1 MTALDDAATGEGSLP
16 RWDLTPLFPTVEGPD
31 LAAAEAALTDALAA
45 LGELF
50 DRHDVRGTRA
60 AGDPDDGSAAEAGAG
75 GDADAGVHA
84 PARGFDTF
92 DGVLAA
98 TNDVLER
105 FSRLE
110 AFAYGHVSTDSGDE
124 AAQAL
129 LSRLATVQAGIAV
142 LRTRFDA
149 WLGTIDLD
157 ALIAASAPA
166 ADHAWPLRKAARR
179 SAHQM
184 TEPEESLAAELG
196 ITGSTAW
203 GRLYEDVTAGIT
215 GTVEHPDGRTETL
228 PIFAVRG
235 LATHPDAGVRQAA
248 FRAELA
254 AWQAHAV
261 PIAAALNAIKGET
274 LALGTRRGWDDP
286 LDPVLEASAV
296 ERAAFDAM
304 QAAVDASLPDFRRYL
319 AAKARLLGKER
330 CAFWDLFAPVGD
342 APTQSWPDATATVD
356 RAFAGYGDD
365 LVGLARR
372 ALGESWVDAGPRAG
386 KVGGGF
392 CMHVGDGASRILMN
406 FDGSI
411 DSAHTLAHELGHAYH
426 NTALRPRTPLQR
438 STPMALA
445 ETASI
450 FCETILTDQAL
461 AAAQGAERLALLE
474 ADLQGACQVVVD
486 IRSRFLFESRL
497 FERRRSSSVAVREL
511 SEVMCDAQVE
521 AYGDGLDPDEL
532 HPLMW
537 AAKPHYY
544 GSTFYNWPYTFGLLF
559 GLGLYARW
567 LDDAAGFRAAY
578 DAMLASTGM
587 ETASQ
592 LAARFGIDVA
602 DQAFWTASLDVL
614 RTRIDDFCTAAQAPT

>member
-1 MTALDDAATGEGSLP
+1 MTALDAGTAIPDALP
-16 RWDLTPLFPTVEGPD
+16 RWDLTLLFPTVDHAEVTAAERALTRGVD
-31 LAAAEAALTDALAA
+31 GLASLYDRHGVRGSDDSAASAAA
-45 LGELF
+45 
-50 DRHDVRGTRA
+50 V
-60 AGDPDDGSAAEAGAG
+60 
-75 GDADAGVHA
+75 A
-84 PARGFDTF
+84 PAAFDE
-92 DGVLAA
+92 VLAA
-98 TNDVLER
+98 TNDVLDR

-129 LSRLATVQAGIAV
+129 LSRLTTVEARITA

-149 WLGTIDLD
+149 WVGTLDLD
-157 ALIAASAPA
+157 PLIAASPEA
-166 ADHAWPLRKAARR
+166 AAHAWPLRKAARR
-179 SAHQM
+179 AAHQM
-184 TEPEESLAAELG
+184 SEPEESLAAELG
-196 ITGSTAW
+196 ITGSSAW
-203 GRLYEDVTAGIT
+203 SRLYDDVSAGVTA
-215 GTVEHPDGRTETL
+215 TVEHPDGRTETL

-235 LATHPDAGVRQAA
+235 LATHPDAAVRAAA

-254 AWQAHAV
+254 AWHGNAT

-274 LALGTRRGWDDP
+274 LALGARRGWDDP
-286 LDPVLEASAV
+286 LSPVLEASAV
-296 ERAAFDAM
+296 EREAFDAM
-304 QAAVDASLPDFRRYL
+304 QAAVDDSLADFRRYL
-319 AAKARLLGKER
+319 AAKARLLGKDQ

-342 APTQSWPDATATVD
+342 AAAVPWPDATATVE

-365 LVGLARR
+365 LAGLARR
-372 ALGESWVDAGPRAG
+372 ALADQWIDAGPRAG
-386 KVGGGF
+386 KVGGAF
-392 CMHVGDGASRILMN
+392 CMHTGDGASRVLMN

-411 DSAHTLAHELGHAYH
+411 DSVHTLAHELGHAYH
-426 NTALRPRTPLQR
+426 NTALAARTPLQR

-450 FCETILTDQAL
+450 FCETILTDRTIE
-461 AAAQGAERLALLE
+461 AAESGGERLALLE

-497 FERRRSSSVAVREL
+497 FARRASSTVPAREL
-511 SEVMCDAQVE
+511 SELMREAQVE

-567 LDDAAGFRAAY
+567 LHDPAGFRSAY
-578 DAMLASTGM
+578 TDMLSSTGV
-587 ETASQ
+587 ETAAQ
-592 LAARFGIDVA
+592 LAARFGIDVG
-602 DQAFWTASLDVL
+602 DQSFWTASLDVV
-614 RTRIDDFCTAAQAPT
+614 RGRIDNFCTAVDET